1 VLNAG
6 GTRRPYV
13 VPELRGWG
21 NGPHHVNEHV
31 SFTDGRILVVGR
43 SGRRQPSKQAD
54 HVLRYRPDYSIAVV
68 EAKPIHVTSSQ
79 CIQQTRDHAEILRLK
94 SAYFTDG
101 HGISEFDYT
110 TSLKRMIDGAPSSG
124 DRWSWPVDN
133 EDIRP
138 KVTERFLPSV
148 LRPLREAPSLLP
160 RNCHQSH
167 CQGERSCVKAT
178 LHLQAGFDIRQALP
192 CN

>member
-110 TSLKRMIDGAPSSG
+110 TSLKRMIDGAP
-124 DRWSWPVDN
+124 
-133 EDIRP
+133 

>member
-1 VLNAG
+1 MLNAA

-13 VPELRGWG
+13 VPKLRGWD
-21 NGPHHVNEHV
+21 NGPYRVNEQV

-43 SGRRQPSKQAD
+43 GGRRQPSKQAD
-54 HVLRYRPDYSIAVV
+54 RVLRHRPDYSIAVV
-68 EAKPIHVTSSQ
+68 EAKPSHVTSSQ

-94 SAYFTDG
+94 LAYSTDG

-110 TSLKRMIDGAPSSG
+110 TNLKRMIDGAPSSG
-124 DRWSWPVDN
+124 NRRSWPVDN
-133 EDIRP
+133 EAIRP
-138 KVTERFLPSV
+138 KVTERFLSSV

-160 RNCHQSH
+160 GNRHQSH